1 VSRTLGNPD
10 RVLIANRGEIAR
22 RVIRSCRRLGLEA
35 VAVYSEADAASA
47 HVEEADRAFCIG
59 KPRAQESYLLAEP
72 ILAAARSSGA
82 GLVHPGYGFLS
93 ENAAF
98 ARAVAAAGLVW
109 IGPDPD
115 QIAMM
120 GDKERA
126 REAAMDAGVPVLP
139 GSTRFAEGGLAGIED
154 AARAVGFPLLV
165 KAAAGG
171 GGIGM
176 RRADAPDRLL
186 EVAAATQSMAAR
198 AFGDGA
204 IYLER
209 YVPQARHVE
218 IQVFGFGD
226 GRAIHLFER
235 DCSVQRR
242 FQKVIEECAA
252 PGLPAAL
259 TRRMAETAVALAR
272 AVEYAGAGTV
282 EYVVDADTLEFFFLE
297 MNTRIQ
303 VEHPVTEMVT
313 GADLVAMQIELARGR
328 LDPPDQDAV
337 VRKGCAI
344 ECRLYAENPARMFMP
359 SPGLLE
365 VFRLPPQSDTVR
377 IDSGYREGDQVTPY
391 YDPLVAKIIAWG
403 QDRAA
408 AIAHAADALKSTQ
421 VEGIRTNREF
431 LVACL
436 EDSVFASGRAT
447 TRFIDERGR
456 QLLEAAGLAARR
468 A

>member
-1 VSRTLGNPD
+1 
-10 RVLIANRGEIAR
+10 
-22 RVIRSCRRLGLEA
+22 
-35 VAVYSEADAASA
+35 
-47 HVEEADRAFCIG
+47 
-59 KPRAQESYLLAEP
+59 
-72 ILAAARSSGA
+72 
-82 GLVHPGYGFLS
+82 
-93 ENAAF
+93 
-98 ARAVAAAGLVW
+98 
-109 IGPDPD
+109 
-115 QIAMM
+115 
-120 GDKERA
+120 
-126 REAAMDAGVPVLP
+126 
-139 GSTRFAEGGLAGIED
+139 
-154 AARAVGFPLLV
+154 
-165 KAAAGG
+165 
-171 GGIGM
+171 
-176 RRADAPDRLL
+176 
-186 EVAAATQSMAAR
+186 
-198 AFGDGA
+198 
-204 IYLER
+204 
-209 YVPQARHVE
+209 
-218 IQVFGFGD
+218 
-226 GRAIHLFER
+226 
-235 DCSVQRR
+235 
-242 FQKVIEECAA
+242 
-252 PGLPAAL
+252 
-259 TRRMAETAVALAR
+259 VALAR